1 MTGAG
6 YFLKVALMR
15 SLYPSS
21 VDAIARWED
30 RSAGWI
36 EYAIRNN
43 VVFGVSSS
51 QRAETMHSCL
61 KSHLRQC
68 ESLADLVKGCD
79 VVIWSQY
86 AEYCRLVALASR
98 NLAVN
103 YEQSLVGWK
112 GGWRSLNW
120 VEILASEYTNNPI
133 GREPSIDCS
142 CDAPT
147 NCLLSCFL

>member
-1 MTGAG
+1 MAGAG
-6 YFLKVALMR
+6 YFLKVAVMR

-79 VVIWSQY
+79 VVI
-86 AEYCRLVALASR
+86 
-98 NLAVN
+98 
-103 YEQSLVGWK
+103 
-112 GGWRSLNW
+112 
-120 VEILASEYTNNPI
+120 
-133 GREPSIDCS
+133 
-142 CDAPT
+142 
-147 NCLLSCFL
+147 